1 MALPQSNGLASLH
14 LRSYGHRSEEIKPKS
29 DPISH
34 LSTVTS
40 FRLDMMLEI
49 SVGSLGG

>member
-1 MALPQSNGLASLH
+1 MTPPQSNGLAPLH

-34 LSTVTS
+34 LSTLTS
-40 FRLDMMLEI
+40 LRLGMMLEI
-49 SVGSLGG
+49 SVGSLGE